1 MDNNIL
7 LILNETIK
15 ERKNNPSP
23 SSYTTTLLEGGAN
36 KIIKKLGEENAE
48 FIKAFLTEPPHETVC
63 EAADY
68 LYHLMVALRYK
79 NIDFTD
85 VLKELEN
92 RHSPKG
98 DK

>member
-1 MDNNIL
+1 MENIL

-15 ERKNNPSP
+15 ERHQNPSP
-23 SSYTTTLLEGGAN
+23 ASYTTTLLEGGAN

-48 FIKAFLTEPPHETVC
+48 FIKAFLTEPPYETAA

-68 LYHLMVALRYK
+68 IYHLMVALRFK
-79 NIDFTD
+79 GIDFTE
-85 VLKELEN
+85 VLKELEK
-92 RHSPKG
+92 RHAPKG

>member
-1 MDNNIL
+1 MENIL

-15 ERKNNPSP
+15 DRHQIPSP
-23 SSYTTTLLEGGAN
+23 ASYTTTLLEGGAN

-48 FIKAFLTEPPHETVC
+48 FIKAFLTEPPYETAA

-68 LYHLMVALRYK
+68 IYHLMVALRFK
-79 NIDFTD
+79 GIDWTD
-85 VLKELEN
+85 VLKELEK
-92 RHSPKG
+92 RHALKG

>member
-15 ERKNNPSP
+15 ERKKNPSP

-48 FIKAFLTEPPHETVC
+48 FIKAFLTEPPYETAC

-68 LYHLMVALRYK
+68 IYHLMVALQYK
-79 NIDFTD
+79 NIDFTE
-85 VLKELEN
+85 VLKELN
-92 RHSPKG
+92 KRHSPNGEK
-98 DK
+98 

>member
-1 MDNNIL
+1 MENIL

-15 ERKNNPSP
+15 ERQQNPSP
-23 SSYTTTLLEGGAN
+23 ASYTTTLLEGGAN

-48 FIKAFLTEPPHETVC
+48 FIKAFLTEPPYETAA

-68 LYHLMVALRYK
+68 IYHLMVALCFK
-79 NIDFTD
+79 GIDFTE
-85 VLKELEN
+85 VLKELEK
-92 RHSPKG
+92 RHAPKG